1 MKMGSCHLLGYYC
14 AICSPCLRC
23 ILGRSVWTTYYNTL
37 NSATDASVSWE
48 QFLLGCEIARSRAF
62 SGGYTGT
69 PFNPLIYAFTLVL
82 VTAYAGLGL
91 GTIEQA
97 ANGSALVFCASVL
110 RDFVVPKLFKT
121 KKYVICRTYISY
133 LLMCRMQM
141 QKGHFVE
148 SIHHLSHLPLCLTHA
163 LYIAIID
170 MANHKSVGATANV
183 AYEFFGDAYSLAAT
197 VQAPNGNEIF
207 ISYGERSNDQLLQYY
222 GFVEPDNPHDL
233 YVMPP
238 IREWDI
244 GALEDACGG
253 PFAAGRLGKLERAG
267 LLGKAID
274 EPTSEEE
281 DDGET
286 SGNPRGGV
294 VLTRAGGIDPA
305 VIQALRALVSTNAEW
320 EASGEAVG
328 NFAAAVSAE
337 NEQKARLA
345 ARTALELELQAKPTT
360 LEEDEEL
367 FKRSMNIRSME
378 SDERL
383 ALSFR
388 IEKKKILKE
397 SIDKLA

>member
-1 MKMGSCHLLGYYC
+1 
-14 AICSPCLRC
+14 
-23 ILGRSVWTTYYNTL
+23 VWTDYYNTL

-62 SGGYTGT
+62 SGGYTGS

-91 GTIEQA
+91 GTLEQA
-97 ANGSALVFCASVL
+97 ANGAALVFCASVL

-121 KKYVICRTYISY
+121 KKYVICRTYLICS
-133 LLMCRMQM
+133 CVVCKRP
-141 QKGHFVE
+141 FCAINP
-148 SIHHLSHLPLCLTHA
+148 SSLTLASTFHSRA
-163 LYIAIID
+163 LAIID

-183 AYEFFGDAYSLAAT
+183 AYEFFADAYSLAAT
-197 VQAPNGNEIF
+197 AQVPNDNEIF
-207 ISYGERSNDQLLQYY
+207 ISYGDRSNDQLLQYY
-222 GFVEPDNPHDL
+222 GFVETDNPHDL

-267 LLGKAID
+267 LLGKAAD
-274 EPTSEEE
+274 APVSEEE

-320 EASGEAVG
+320 EAAGEAVG

-388 IEKKKILKE
+388 IEKKKILKD
-397 SIDKLA
+397 SIDMLA